1 MWGPASVKGCF
12 LLPPKQ
18 HPAMFASL
26 QVISASSTAAQSTL
40 NSTRWMGSISM
51 AGECT
56 LHTSARHQRA
66 GWFAACSGVRV
77 FFSSSQQ
84 AFAVASEWLPSPT
97 ARVSGSRR
105 VASGY
110 FLSNSSW
117 LPSTSNACSICA
129 MRAGSST
136 AHPAMWPPPSISSPS
151 YTLGSSA
158 LCAAT
163 GSMRVQPGSS
173 ASIMMWGVSSA
184 APVRTFMRGGMRL
197 STVLSLGRTAQG
209 APRR

>member
-1 MWGPASVKGCF
+1 
-12 LLPPKQ
+12 
-18 HPAMFASL
+18 MFSSL
-26 QVISASSTAAQSTL
+26 HVTRASSTAAQSTL

-97 ARVSGSRR
+97 IRVSGSRR
-105 VASGY
+105 AASGY
-110 FLSNSSW
+110 FRSYSSW
-117 LPSTSNACSICA
+117 LPNTASAFSICA

-136 AHPAMWPPPSISSPS
+136 AQPATWPPPSISSPS
-151 YTLGSSA
+151 YTLRSS
-158 LCAAT
+158 LLRAAT
-163 GSMRVQPGSS
+163 GSMRVHSGSS
-173 ASIMMWGVSSA
+173 ASIMIWGVSSV
-184 APVRTFMRGGMRL
+184 APERTFMRGGMRL
-197 STVLSLGRTAQG
+197 STVRSLGRTAQG